1 MLSESLCIFAKVLVL
16 LQRRVADLE
25 LQLSELEKKNAGL
38 HKNLKDCH
46 AVLVATKVDPGIYV
60 SPFQSVL
67 LSELF
72 QWLLERNFIIR

>member
-1 MLSESLCIFAKVLVL
+1 MWLESPCIFAKVLIL
-16 LQRRVADLE
+16 LQQRVANLE
-25 LQLSELEKKNAGL
+25 LQLSELEKRNAGL

-46 AVLVATKVDPGIYV
+46 AVLVAAKVDPGMHV

-72 QWLLERNFIIR
+72 QWLL